1 MHTSTQPEASRI
13 SRVNPSTR
21 QQRKRRMSVI
31 KSATRMS
38 APQNDTHQNAT
49 IPFTKASAC
58 GNDFLLVQGAHVSGD
73 LGALTRRL
81 CDRHHGV
88 GADGVEWLFP
98 DAKAGVPADV
108 PADVKARLINA
119 DGSEAEISGNGTR
132 CVAAEICSRENK
144 TEVIVRTGAGLKT
157 CRLTG
162 RQGSTF
168 EFETDMG
175 QPEVGGELSIETMWV
190 RAVGTKVSMGNPHF
204 VIFVEN
210 FQDGWQRQ
218 AALVG
223 TQPQFPQGTNVE
235 YVVVLGANDRGK
247 NARGTNAIE
256 IRLFERG
263 VGETESSGTG
273 SCAAAVAAIASRR
286 VASPVTVIAPGG
298 PQTVRWENQVYLR
311 GPATLVCRGEFFV

>member
-1 MHTSTQPEASRI
+1 
-13 SRVNPSTR
+13 
-21 QQRKRRMSVI
+21 
-31 KSATRMS
+31 MS
-38 APQNDTHQNAT
+38 APQNEGQQNEVDKKRRQQNTT

-58 GNDFLLVQGAHVSGD
+58 GNDFLMVEAAHVSGD
-73 LGALTRRL
+73 LAALSRRL
-81 CDRHHGV
+81 CDRHRGV

-98 DAKAGVPADV
+98 DAE
-108 PADVKARLINA
+108 ADVKARLINA

-144 TEVIVRTGAGLKT
+144 TEVVVRTGAGLKT
-157 CRLTG
+157 CRLVGREDGRQGT

-175 QPEVGGELSIETMWV
+175 QPEVGGQLSIETMWV
-190 RAVGTKVSMGNPHF
+190 RAVGTRVSMGNPHF

-218 AALVG
+218 AALIG

-235 YVVVLGANDRGK
+235 YVVVRGAHE
-247 NARGTNAIE
+247 IE

-263 VGETESSGTG
+263 VGETQSSGTG
-273 SCAAAVAAIASRR
+273 SCASAVTAIASGR

-298 PQTVRWENQVYLR
+298 AQTVRWEDQVYLR

>member
-1 MHTSTQPEASRI
+1 
-13 SRVNPSTR
+13 
-21 QQRKRRMSVI
+21 
-31 KSATRMS
+31 MS
-38 APQNDTHQNAT
+38 APQNTK

-58 GNDFLLVQGAHVSGD
+58 GNDFLLVEAAHASDD
-73 LGALTRRL
+73 LALLTRRL
-81 CDRHHGV
+81 CDRHRGV

-98 DAKAGVPADV
+98 DAEADMKAL
-108 PADVKARLINA
+108 LINA

-132 CVAAEICSRENK
+132 CVAAEICSREAK
-144 TEVIVRTGAGLKT
+144 TEVVVRTGAGLKT

-168 EFETDMG
+168 EFEVEMG
-175 QPEVGGELSIETMWV
+175 KPELGGQLLIETMHV

-210 FQDGWQRQ
+210 FQDGWPRQ
-218 AALVG
+218 AAMIG
-223 TQPQFPQGTNVE
+223 KQPQFPQGTNVE
-235 YVVVLGANDRGK
+235 YVVVRSANDRGK
-247 NARGTNAIE
+247 NEIE

-273 SCAAAVAAIASRR
+273 SCASAVAAIASGR
-286 VASPVTVIAPGG
+286 VTSPVSVIAPGG